1 MPGYGGG
8 DDGDGRGLLRQ
19 RDGRLRGE
27 RARHGHPRHRRG
39 GDLVSENGMN
49 AYVQSSTVTAKTFCL
64 MSSILWR
71 QSHAVPST
79 LVGEV
84 SAEESSGELLII

>member
-1 MPGYGGG
+1 MPGDGGG

-19 RDGRLRGE
+19 RDGRLSGE

-49 AYVQSSTVTAKTFCL
+49 MYSLLRFQ
-64 MSSILWR
+64 R
-71 QSHAVPST
+71 QR
-79 LVGEV
+79 LV
-84 SAEESSGELLII
+84 